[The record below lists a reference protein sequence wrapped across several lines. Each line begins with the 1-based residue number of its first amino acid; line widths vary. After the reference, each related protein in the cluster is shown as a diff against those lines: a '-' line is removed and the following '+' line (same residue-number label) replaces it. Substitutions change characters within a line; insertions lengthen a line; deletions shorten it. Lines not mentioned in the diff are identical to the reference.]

1 MNVHETAPLKPTRTA
16 AAGYDQDT
24 DAPEVQPHRHNLP
37 STAGGWR
44 RRRRFQRRSP
54 QNPVGRADTSNSGRA
69 GRDVFRARSGHSK
82 SRSSHQGAHIA
93 PRPRSCSEWATHPVP
108 GALGANL
115 GSIVPPGSCGA
126 TEPLKA
132 EPANL
137 EPGCPLSS
145 RAFCVNNRIR
155 TTRDLRQTNADLV
168 ARSGVR
174 VAAHGGL
181 CRPQRFYAA
190 LTYCGGGCEGL
201 TAMPTHGR
209 EAYVRS

>member
-1 MNVHETAPLKPTRTA
+1 MRRLRSNPLGPQQPAMTKTPTPQRFSHTATISPAQRA
-16 AAGYDQDT
+16 DGDGGEGSNAD
-24 DAPEVQPHRHNLP
+24 RHKIP
-37 STAGGWR
+37 SA
-44 RRRRFQRRSP
+44 
-54 QNPVGRADTSNSGRA
+54 VADTSNSGRA